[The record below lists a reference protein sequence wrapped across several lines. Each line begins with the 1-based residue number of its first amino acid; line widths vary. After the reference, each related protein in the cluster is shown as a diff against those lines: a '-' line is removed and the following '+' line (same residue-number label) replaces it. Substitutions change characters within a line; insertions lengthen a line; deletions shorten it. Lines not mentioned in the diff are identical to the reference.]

1 MAREISKAPRS
12 KNFSQDEIITLVDL
26 LEINKST
33 LFGALRANITMDAKN
48 EAWKEIAVE
57 LSELHGHARSRD
69 EVSKKWYNILSK
81 HKPRIADKLASA
93 KRTGG
98 GAAEAALNALE
109 LKIIRIKGREYF
121 EEIESGI
128 DLSLSSSET
137 VDENAL
143 IVSPVPSQS
152 SQQKCFPMKRRVC
165 EDNSYYEEVKKK
177 LVGNEEEKK
186 GLLIS
191 IDLKLEDFD
200 SKQERIISL
209 LERIAS
215 NQSKLISLVAPQPA
229 PSHNP
234 PPAILPTSTFHLQS
248 YYSSAQN

>member
-48 EAWKEIAVE
+48 KAWKEIAVE

-81 HKPRIADKLASA
+81 HKPCIADKLASA
-93 KRTGG
+93 RRTGG
-98 GAAEAALNALE
+98 GAAEPALNALE

-128 DLSLSSSET
+128 DLSLNSSET

-165 EDNSYYEEVKKK
+165 EDNSYEEVKKK
-177 LVGNEEEKK
+177 LVENEEEKK

-191 IDLKLEDFD
+191 IDLKLENLD

-215 NQSKLISLVAPQPA
+215 NQAKLISLVAPQPA

-248 YYSSAQN
+248 HYSSAQN